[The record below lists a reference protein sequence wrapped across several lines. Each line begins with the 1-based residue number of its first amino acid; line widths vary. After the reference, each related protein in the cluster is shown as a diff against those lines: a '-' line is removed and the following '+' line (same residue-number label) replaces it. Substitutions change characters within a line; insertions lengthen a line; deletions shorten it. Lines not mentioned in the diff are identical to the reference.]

1 MTTVRASTRDVV
13 RDLVADRV
21 RDNDAA
27 TERAMAA
34 LSAIVEASKAIT
46 DQSQRSCFVCRRLTE
61 EKLGHTNG

>member
-1 MTTVRASTRDVV
+1 MSTVRVSTRDVV

-34 LSAIVEASKAIT
+34 LPAIVEASRAIA
-46 DQSQRSCFVCRRLTE
+46 DQWQRSEFVCRRLTE
-61 EKLGHTNG
+61 EKLGRTNG